1 MHGVSAP
8 TVFTMLEIFDV
19 FQLVSVY
26 NTPASKE
33 TSCWTSVTKLFV
45 FALLVCIRR
54 TRDADGVTDVGRGVG
69 SRLSVL

>member
-1 MHGVSAP
+1 
-8 TVFTMLEIFDV
+8 MLEIFDV

-45 FALLVCIRR
+45 FDPASMYE
-54 TRDADGVTDVGRGVG
+54 TDTGR
-69 SRLSVL
+69 